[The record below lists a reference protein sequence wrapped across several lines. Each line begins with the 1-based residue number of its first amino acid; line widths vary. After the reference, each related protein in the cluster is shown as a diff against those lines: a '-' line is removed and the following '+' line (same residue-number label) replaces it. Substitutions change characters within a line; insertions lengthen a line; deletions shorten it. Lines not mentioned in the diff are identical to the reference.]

1 VQARITSFTVH
12 PFTRS
17 PVHLVTPSPLHLFT
31 PSPADAKA
39 KNTRRKHLS
48 LNHLPAPGLF
58 FAAHTSS
65 WRDGTEHQRKGTGV
79 DGANGKTTILVV
91 DDNSDNVEILRAFLE
106 SRGFTVA
113 EARDGRTA
121 LARMEEVRP
130 DLVLLDVMMPGM
142 DGWEVCRVIK
152 QHPQLGDTKV
162 VMVTAKGGFED
173 KMEGL
178 RSRADDYVVKPVDF
192 KELME
197 KVTRNLAARGSQA

>member
-1 VQARITSFTVH
+1 MEAAES
-12 PFTRS
+12 
-17 PVHLVTPSPLHLFT
+17 
-31 PSPADAKA
+31 KA
-39 KNTRRKHLS
+39 
-48 LNHLPAPGLF
+48 
-58 FAAHTSS
+58 
-65 WRDGTEHQRKGTGV
+65 
-79 DGANGKTTILVV
+79 TILVV

-106 SRGFTVA
+106 SRGYAVS
-113 EARDGRTA
+113 EAPDGASA
-121 LARMEEVRP
+121 LARLDEIRP

-142 DGWEVCRVIK
+142 DGWEVCRIIK
-152 QHPQLGDTKV
+152 QHPQMGDTKV

>member
-1 VQARITSFTVH
+1 MEATES
-12 PFTRS
+12 
-17 PVHLVTPSPLHLFT
+17 
-31 PSPADAKA
+31 KA
-39 KNTRRKHLS
+39 
-48 LNHLPAPGLF
+48 
-58 FAAHTSS
+58 
-65 WRDGTEHQRKGTGV
+65 
-79 DGANGKTTILVV
+79 TILVV
-91 DDNSDNVEILRAFLE
+91 DDNADNVEILRAFLE
-106 SRGFTVA
+106 SRGFTIA
-113 EARDGRTA
+113 EARDGREA
-121 LARMEEVRP
+121 LGKMEEVRP

-162 VMVTAKGGFED
+162 VMVTAKGGYED

>member
-1 VQARITSFTVH
+1 MSE
-12 PFTRS
+12 
-17 PVHLVTPSPLHLFT
+17 
-31 PSPADAKA
+31 
-39 KNTRRKHLS
+39 
-48 LNHLPAPGLF
+48 G
-58 FAAHTSS
+58 AAVEGS
-65 WRDGTEHQRKGTGV
+65 
-79 DGANGKTTILVV
+79 NGKATILVV

-106 SRGFTVA
+106 SRGFVVA

-162 VMVTAKGGFED
+162 VMVTAKGGYED

-192 KELME
+192 KDLMD
-197 KVTRNLAARGSQA
+197 KVNRNLAARGSQA

>member
-1 VQARITSFTVH
+1 M
-12 PFTRS
+12 
-17 PVHLVTPSPLHLFT
+17 
-31 PSPADAKA
+31 
-39 KNTRRKHLS
+39 
-48 LNHLPAPGLF
+48 
-58 FAAHTSS
+58 
-65 WRDGTEHQRKGTGV
+65 GTGNERERTAV

-106 SRGFTVA
+106 SRGFIVA

>member
-1 VQARITSFTVH
+1 MPWRGKRGI
-12 PFTRS
+12 TRS
-17 PVHLVTPSPLHLFT
+17 PCHPFT
-31 PSPADAKA
+31 PSPAGAKA

-58 FAAHTSS
+58 FAAHAPS
-65 WRDGTEHQRKGTGV
+65 WRHGTEHQRKGTGV